1 MKEYKLVQPKL
12 GFRNRFQNF
21 ENLLNQYAR
30 EGWRVIDIHQGW
42 TAVLFE
48 RDKNR

>member
-1 MKEYKLVQPKL
+1 MKEYRVVNPKL
-12 GFRNRFQNF
+12 GISKRSEKL

-30 EGWRVIDIHQGW
+30 EGWVVNHVAQSAYIII
-42 TAVLFE
+42 FE

>member
-1 MKEYKLVQPKL
+1 MKEYKVASWKMSLSNNNEKL
-12 GFRNRFQNF
+12 

-30 EGWRVIDIHQGW
+30 EGWVIKHIAEQ
-42 TAVLFE
+42 TTRLVFE